1 MNKTKFFTTKKERYT
16 LYLLGFGSA
25 VFNTVLSLFSNYLTD
40 IGITAATVSIILLIT
55 RVWDFVNDPLAGSI
69 IEKAKFKSGKYI
81 PWLKM
86 STILLPIFGAIM
98 FMIPSTLPM
107 WLRILLP
114 TIAYILFEAIFNF
127 LDIPLFGIRLVTTNQ
142 VQERTDL
149 TSFVGLYSLLGLLI
163 GFVLFPIV
171 RTALGWQLT
180 AILFGAFALVTM
192 IWYPYIAK
200 ERFNVKSTD
209 PSVKDMIRAVIKN
222 KQLLIFYASLLI
234 CMSTNYL
241 QVISLFVSRYVFGN
255 EQFMSLLL
263 VALLVPSFLA
273 ALFIPTITKFMDKF
287 TLFRLSLLGFAITG
301 VISYFVGYSNL
312 TAVLIFSAIRGVFV
326 GISSLLA
333 YSFTPD
339 MVEWEHYLSGERSE
353 AVSFSFQTFTAKA
366 ITALL
371 SVTMMTILSFLGFIS
386 GEGAIQTVGVVGGIW
401 AMFTWIPSFGTMIS
415 LIGFQ
420 FYKIRDKKVQIMI
433 RYNHGE
439 INRESAETELA
450 KLGGY

>member
-1 MNKTKFFTTKKERYT
+1 
-16 LYLLGFGSA
+16 
-25 VFNTVLSLFSNYLTD
+25 
-40 IGITAATVSIILLIT
+40 
-55 RVWDFVNDPLAGSI
+55 
-69 IEKAKFKSGKYI
+69 
-81 PWLKM
+81 
-86 STILLPIFGAIM
+86 M

-107 WLRILLP
+107 WLRIVLP

-149 TSFVGLYSLLGLLI
+149 TSFVGLFTLLGLLV
-163 GFVLFPIV
+163 GSVLFPFV
-171 RTALGWQLT
+171 RTAIGWHLT
-180 AILFGAFALVTM
+180 AILFGTFALITM
-192 IWYPYIAK
+192 VWYPYMAK
-200 ERFNVKSTD
+200 ERFNVRSSD

-241 QVISLFVSRYVFGN
+241 QVIGLFVARYVFGN
-255 EQFMSLLL
+255 EQFMSFLLI
-263 VALLVPSFLA
+263 ALLVPSFLA
-273 ALFIPTITKFMDKF
+273 ALFIPTLTKFMDKF
-287 TLFRLSLLGFAITG
+287 TLFRVSLVGFAITG

-312 TAVLIFSAIRGVFV
+312 NAVLIFTAIRGVFL

-339 MVEWEHYLSGERSE
+339 MVEWEHYISGERSE

-371 SVTMMTILSFLGFIS
+371 SVTMMAILSLLGFVS
-386 GEGAIQTVGVVGGIW
+386 GEGVSQTNTVISGIW
-401 AMFTWIPSFGTMIS
+401 AMFTWIPSVGTMIS
-415 LIGFQ
+415 LIGFH
-420 FYKIRDKKVQIMI
+420 FYRIRDKKVQIMI
-433 RYNHGE
+433 QHNHGE
-439 INRESAETELA
+439 IDREKAEIELA